1 MGTAAAIQAPTKL
14 MNKENAEIILEKIV
28 DHIVMY
34 ISDESRVSDNN
45 PEYIEFRN
53 RYGDYRS
60 LIIKSDPVFVKLC
73 KNHAEKSSPETQQLI
88 IKHIYEQY
96 LIPVSEVLLK
106 PMMSMCDIITYNG
119 CKNHE
124 WMLSQ
129 LSTINFNNLRTWNS
143 CSIGN
148 VTRLLY
154 TFFSY
159 LMKDKLDDI

>member
-1 MGTAAAIQAPTKL
+1 MGTAATIQTPTKL
-14 MNKENAEIILEKIV
+14 MNKENAEMILEKIV

-34 ISDESRVSDNN
+34 ISDESRDENN
-45 PEYIEFRN
+45 PEYIDFRN

-60 LIIKSDPVFVKLC
+60 LIIKSDHDFVKLC
-73 KNHAEKSSPETQQLI
+73 KNHAEKSSPETQQMI

-106 PMMSMCDIITYNG
+106 PMMSMGDIITYNG
-119 CKNHE
+119 CKDNE
-124 WMLSQ
+124 WMLFQ
-129 LSTINFNNLRTWNS
+129 LSTINFNNLHMWNS

-148 VTRLLY
+148 VTRLFY

-159 LMKDKLDDI
+159 LMKDKLDI

>member
-1 MGTAAAIQAPTKL
+1 MGSVATIQPTKL
-14 MNKENAEIILEKIV
+14 MNKENAENILENIV
-28 DHIVMY
+28 DRIVMY
-34 ISDESRVSDNN
+34 IDESRDSDNN
-45 PEYIEFRN
+45 PEYIDFRN

-60 LIIKSDPVFVKLC
+60 LIIKSDPEFVKLC

-96 LIPVSEVLLK
+96 LIPLSEVLLK
-106 PMMSMCDIITYNG
+106 PMMSMGDIITYNG

-129 LSTINFNNLRTWNS
+129 LSTINFNHLSTWNS

-148 VTRLLY
+148 ITRLLY

-159 LMKDKLDDI
+159 LMKDKLDI

>member
-1 MGTAAAIQAPTKL
+1 MGTAATIQTPTKL
-14 MNKENAEIILEKIV
+14 MNKENAEMILEKIV

-34 ISDESRVSDNN
+34 ISDESRDENN
-45 PEYIEFRN
+45 PEYIDFHN

-60 LIIKSDPVFVKLC
+60 LIIKSDHEFVKLC
-73 KNHAEKSSPETQQLI
+73 KDHAEKSSPETQQMI

-106 PMMSMCDIITYNG
+106 PMMSMGDIITHIG
-119 CKNHE
+119 CKDNE
-124 WMLSQ
+124 WMLEQ
-129 LSTINFNNLRTWNS
+129 LSTLNFNNLHVWNS

-148 VTRLLY
+148 VTRIFY

-159 LMKDKLDDI
+159 LMKDKLDI